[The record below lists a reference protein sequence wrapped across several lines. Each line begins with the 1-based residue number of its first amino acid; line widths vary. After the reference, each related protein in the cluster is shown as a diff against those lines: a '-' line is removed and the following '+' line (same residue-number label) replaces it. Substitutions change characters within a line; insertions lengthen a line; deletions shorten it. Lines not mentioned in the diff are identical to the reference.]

1 MTLEKFCF
9 QIQTWEK
16 LSHFLMGTT
25 SQKNVPLNQNTKCI
39 YLLKTPCGAKIVI
52 NYINFYN
59 CQCFDDRL
67 LNEDFEIGRTHL
79 ITIDCV
85 IEEDDIKDID
95 VQG

>member
-1 MTLEKFCF
+1 M
-9 QIQTWEK
+9 
-16 LSHFLMGTT
+16 
-25 SQKNVPLNQNTKCI
+25 
-39 YLLKTPCGAKIVI
+39 YLFAPKSIFGAKIVI